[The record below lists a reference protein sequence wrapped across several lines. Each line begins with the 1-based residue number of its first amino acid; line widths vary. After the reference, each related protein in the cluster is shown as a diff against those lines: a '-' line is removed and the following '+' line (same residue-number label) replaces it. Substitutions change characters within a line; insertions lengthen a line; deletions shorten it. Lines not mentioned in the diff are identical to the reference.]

1 MTNRETINKSVHLK
15 KIVKLTIPMISLLKH
30 NAFLTHMSIVVTNV
44 EIAGSAECFPKCLL
58 SIKGRSK
65 TTCKLRHDKVRRDN
79 SSKM

>member
-1 MTNRETINKSVHLK
+1 MHLK

-30 NAFLTHMSIVVTNV
+30 NAFLTHMSIVVTNM
-44 EIAGSAECFPKCLL
+44 EIAGSAECSPKCLL

-65 TTCKLRHDKVRRDN
+65 TTCKLRHDKENHFLWKVRRDN